1 MDLSA
6 WFHWVF
12 ASPGYFL
19 LALVGLIVL
28 FGLIGGLTDSRTFN
42 GADDSSLGEEEPH
55 SGKPWWRQE
64 EQHYREWNAYQ
75 VRERDRDNRAS
86 SDSIE
91 EIY

>member
-1 MDLSA
+1 MDLST

-19 LALVGLIVL
+19 LALVGVTVL

-55 SGKPWWRQE
+55 SGKPWWNRDKE
-64 EQHYREWNAYQ
+64 HYREWATYQ
-75 VRERDRDNRAS
+75 VREQHRCARKSLDES
-86 SDSIE
+86 GFG
-91 EIY
+91 Y

>member
-28 FGLIGGLTDSRTFN
+28 FGLIGGLTDSRRLN
-42 GADDSSLGEEEPH
+42 GADDPSLGEEEPH
-55 SGKPWWRQE
+55 SGKPWRNRDE
-64 EQHYREWNAYQ
+64 EHYREWAAYQ
-75 VRERDRDNRAS
+75 VREAHRGARNPADAKRA
-86 SDSIE
+86 E
-91 EIY
+91 Y